1 MKKKG
6 GLPIVLDAKDNQKR
20 RHAELDSASHLIF
33 NSESGE
39 ILKRVQDDRIF
50 NGFTLIELLVVV
62 LIIGILAAVALPQY
76 QKAVKRSR
84 FATLKNITRALANAE
99 ELYYLANGE
108 YTVDVEELDVA
119 LPGTI
124 KAISKHAD
132 TNWQYNLEN
141 ITCTLIN
148 NGYGG
153 ISAARVQCQQ
163 NYNLLYGV
171 FLQHA
176 AEQYA
181 GKQRCGIISTN
192 AASITIDHQIC
203 KQESGG
209 AEVAANGTDYFY

>member
-1 MKKKG
+1 MKNKSSFKG
-6 GLPIVLDAKDNQKR
+6 VLGVKA
-20 RHAELDSASHLIF
+20 
-33 NSESGE
+33 
-39 ILKRVQDDRIF
+39 
-50 NGFTLIELLVVV
+50 FTLIELLVVV

-76 QKAVKRSR
+76 QKAVKKAR

-124 KAISKHAD
+124 KSISKHAD
-132 TNWQYNLEN
+132 TNWQYTLEN
-141 ITCTLIN
+141 MTCTLIN

-153 ISAARVQCQQ
+153 GNAARVQCQQ
-163 NYNLLYGV
+163 NYNLLYGI

-176 AEQYA
+176 SEEYA
-181 GKQRCGIISTN
+181 GKQRCGIVSSS
-192 AASITIDHQIC
+192 AASVAIDHQIC

-209 AEVAANGTDYFY
+209 AEVAANGEDYYY